1 MNLKRVI
8 AILSLLLLL
17 SCGYEAIYS
26 EKKIDNNYNFSI
38 NTINLIGDSKINQIL
53 KTKLKKILNREKKS
67 IELNLKIDSKS
78 IKTVTAKDKKGD
90 PIRFSI
96 KIITKLEVFENEILK
111 GAKSFEKEFEY
122 NNKSNKFD
130 LKQYEKNIKN
140 NLITNLSNE
149 IIKYLN
155 TIK

>member
-38 NTINLIGDSKINQIL
+38 NTINLIGDSKVNQIL

-67 IELNLKIDSKS
+67 IQLNLKLDSKS
-78 IKTVTAKDKKGD
+78 IKTVAAKDKKGD